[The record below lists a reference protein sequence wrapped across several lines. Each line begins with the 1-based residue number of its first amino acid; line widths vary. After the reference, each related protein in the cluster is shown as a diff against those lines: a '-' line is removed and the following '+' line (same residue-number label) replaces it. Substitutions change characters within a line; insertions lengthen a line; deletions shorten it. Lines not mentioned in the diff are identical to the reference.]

1 MALITFGSDAKSSF
15 TFADRN
21 YHNAD
26 TIKAKAEEAISYVP
40 KHDGT
45 RTDLAEDLA
54 VKDVF
59 TSRGGDR
66 PSFGN
71 VMIILTDGKFW
82 INETWDKRAEVD
94 FNVTTRNLK
103 VIKCNI
109 EFSIVRGFVSANVRD
124 VNISA
129 ILTHSSCMDN
139 DVLRKKIRPTLTLS
153 TLLRSRS
160 SFSISF
166 LNNLPF

>member
-1 MALITFGSDAKSSF
+1 MDSEERGQLTDIFNKIVDKLRVSPTGSHMALITFGSDAKSSF

-26 TIKAKAEEAISYVP
+26 TIKAKAAEAISYVP

-82 INETWDKRAEVD
+82 INETWDKRAEID

-109 EFSIVRGFVSANVRD
+109 EFSIVQGLFQLMLGML
-124 VNISA
+124 ISA
-129 ILTHSSCMDN
+129 L
-139 DVLRKKIRPTLTLS
+139 
-153 TLLRSRS
+153 
-160 SFSISF
+160 F
-166 LNNLPF
+166 

>member
-1 MALITFGSDAKSSF
+1 MDSEERGQLTDIFNRTVDKLNVSSNGSHMAVITFGSNATSVF
-15 TFADRN
+15 TFADTK
-21 YHNAD
+21 YHDAD
-26 TIKAKAEEAISYVP
+26 TLKAKAAEAISYVP

-59 TSRGGDR
+59 TSSGGDR

-71 VMIILTDGKFW
+71 AMIILTDGKFW
-82 INETWDKRAEVD
+82 INKTWDKRAEVG

-109 EFSIVRGFVSANVRD
+109 DLALFKVCFS
-124 VNISA
+124 
-129 ILTHSSCMDN
+129 
-139 DVLRKKIRPTLTLS
+139 
-153 TLLRSRS
+153 
-160 SFSISF
+160 
-166 LNNLPF
+166 

>member
-1 MALITFGSDAKSSF
+1 MDCKERGQLTAIFNGTVDKLGVSPTGSHMALITFGSDAKSSF

-26 TIKAKAEEAISYVP
+26 TIKAKAAEAISYLQ
-40 KHDGT
+40 KQDGT
-45 RTDLAEDLA
+45 RTDLAEELA

-66 PSFGN
+66 PTSGN

-82 INETWDKRAEVD
+82 INDAWDKRAKVD
-94 FNVTTRNLK
+94 FNVTTGILE

-109 EFSIVRGFVSANVRD
+109 
-124 VNISA
+124 
-129 ILTHSSCMDN
+129 
-139 DVLRKKIRPTLTLS
+139 
-153 TLLRSRS
+153 
-160 SFSISF
+160 
-166 LNNLPF
+166 

>member
-1 MALITFGSDAKSSF
+1 MDSEERKTLTVIFNKIVDKLRVSPTGSHMALITFGSDAKSSF

-26 TIKAKAEEAISYVP
+26 TIKAKAKEAISYVP

-59 TSRGGDR
+59 TRSGGDR

-94 FNVTTRNLK
+94 FDVTTGILK
-103 VIKCNI
+103 VIKCN
-109 EFSIVRGFVSANVRD
+109 F
-124 VNISA
+124 
-129 ILTHSSCMDN
+129 
-139 DVLRKKIRPTLTLS
+139 
-153 TLLRSRS
+153 
-160 SFSISF
+160 
-166 LNNLPF
+166 

>member
-1 MALITFGSDAKSSF
+1 MDSKERGQLTDIFNRTVDKLNVSSNGSHMAVITFGSNATSVF
-15 TFADRN
+15 TFADTK
-21 YHNAD
+21 YLDAD
-26 TIKAKAEEAISYVP
+26 TLKAKAAEAISYVP

-45 RTDLAEDLA
+45 RTDLAEELA

-59 TSRGGDR
+59 TSSGGDR

-71 VMIILTDGKFW
+71 AMIILTDGIFW
-82 INETWDKRAEVD
+82 INKTWDKRAKVD

-109 EFSIVRGFVSANVRD
+109 EFSIVQGFVSANVRD

-129 ILTHSSCMDN
+129 ILTHSSRMEM
-139 DVLRKKIRPTLTLS
+139 V
-153 TLLRSRS
+153 
-160 SFSISF
+160 F
-166 LNNLPF
+166 